1 MAKLFDTRI
10 FSIIGVNSALMS
22 GAKLYWYVAGSATAT
37 DTYNDPGLATPNTNP
52 VVADA
57 NGRWPSIWLAE
68 GDYKYIL
75 TSASGSPASPIITQD
90 EFHAEGEIPTF
101 DAGLIDF
108 LAGDD
113 PLPIANGG
121 TGQTSATNA
130 IAALGGLPTT
140 GGTMTGNIVRNGQGV
155 HHFWITAALNSG
167 GWALTPSADPD
178 PTSQPG
184 QVWAKY

>member
-10 FSIIGVNSALMS
+10 FSVIGVNSALLS
-22 GAKLYWYVAGSATAT
+22 GAKLYWYIAGTTTAT
-37 DTYNDPGLATPNTNP
+37 DTFSDPDMTTANANP
-52 VVADA
+52 VLADA
-57 NGRWPSIWLAE
+57 NGRFPAIWLAE

-90 EFHAEGEIPTF
+90 DFRADGEIPSF
-101 DAGLIDF
+101 DAGLLDF
-108 LAGDD
+108 LAGNE
-113 PLPIANGG
+113 PLDIANGG
-121 TGQTSATNA
+121 TGQTSAANA

-167 GWALTPSADPD
+167 GWALTPAADSD
-178 PTSQPG
+178 PTTQAG